1 MSNKTWSE
9 SLDEMLA
16 KLNSG
21 EFVDQSLN
29 EFEKTINDT
38 VLGRK
43 TTSNRSTNS
52 YSSFSTTNYRTVVP
66 HINRSVENASYSSR
80 YDQILACLEN
90 IVYDNYP
97 SEKQDG
103 YKQAINYYIDEV
115 KKNKDSLKELEKNIN
130 TDLNTYKSKVRS
142 TNVDSFLLGYYDALL
157 MVKKIMNNSRLARLS
172 ELNSKIGK

>member
-38 VLGRK
+38 VLGKK
-43 TTSNRSTNS
+43 TSRANSS
-52 YSSFSTTNYRTVVP
+52 YSSFSTTNYRTIVP
-66 HINRSVENASYSSR
+66 HVSRNIENASYSSR
-80 YDQILACLEN
+80 YEQILACLQN
-90 IVYDNYP
+90 INYDNYP
-97 SEKQDG
+97 TDKQDG
-103 YKQAINYYIDEV
+103 YKQAINYYIEQLKV
-115 KKNKDSLKELEKNIN
+115 HQDSLKELEQQIQN
-130 TDLNTYKSKVRS
+130 DLTTYKEKVRS
-142 TNVDSFLLGYYDALL
+142 TNVDGFLQGYYDALL

-172 ELNSKIGK
+172 ELNTKIGK